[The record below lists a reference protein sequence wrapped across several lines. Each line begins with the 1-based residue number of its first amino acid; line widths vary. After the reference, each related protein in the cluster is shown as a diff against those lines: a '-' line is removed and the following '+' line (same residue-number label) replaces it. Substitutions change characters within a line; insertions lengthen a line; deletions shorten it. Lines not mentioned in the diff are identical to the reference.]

1 MAGVGLSGV
10 DADIIR
16 EILASKH
23 KPNSRRDFSFAAM
36 TQLRISIVGEARRK
50 VGFSISYN
58 FFREYS
64 LNSGAGN
71 ILTITFCFG
80 RVVYIDRPL

>member
-1 MAGVGLSGV
+1 LLYQGAITALAGVGLSGV

-36 TQLRISIVGEARRK
+36 TQPRIAILGEARRK
-50 VGFSISYN
+50 AGFAIS
-58 FFREYS
+58 
-64 LNSGAGN
+64 
-71 ILTITFCFG
+71 
-80 RVVYIDRPL
+80 